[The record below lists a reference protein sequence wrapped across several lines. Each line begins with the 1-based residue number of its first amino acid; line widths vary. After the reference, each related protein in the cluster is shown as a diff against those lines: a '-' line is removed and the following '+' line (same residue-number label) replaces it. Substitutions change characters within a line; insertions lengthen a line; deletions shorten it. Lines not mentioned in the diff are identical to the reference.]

1 MKQFDFQK
9 YCSPAQLYLVL
20 AAIGLISGFLRN
32 FRIMTLIVNAVFV
45 VLFAWV
51 LNFFCRKGFTTVSWV
66 LVLLPYVLLALSYFL
81 SLEALD
87 KKEKEG
93 LVEAMTDKDAEP
105 AADATEEEIEE
116 FCATASADN
125 VFCQMRMTEGGTPPT
140 TSVTS

>member
-81 SLEALD
+81 SLEVID
-87 KKEKEG
+87 RKEKEG
-93 LVEAMTDKDAEP
+93 LVEALTDKNDVP
-105 AADATEEEIEE
+105 PDGATEEEIDE
-116 FCATASADN
+116 FCEMRSADN
-125 VFCQMRMTEGGTPPT
+125 VFCNERMAA
-140 TSVTS
+140 SSN

>member
-81 SLEALD
+81 SLEVID
-87 KKEKEG
+87 RKEKEG
-93 LVEAMTDKDAEP
+93 LVEAMSDKDDEP
-105 AADATEEEIEE
+105 KPDATEEEIEE
-116 FCATASADN
+116 FCADKSSEN
-125 VFCQMRMTEGGTPPT
+125 VFCQMRMSPQMPDT
-140 TSVTS
+140 TNIPA

>member
-1 MKQFDFQK
+1 
-9 YCSPAQLYLVL
+9 
-20 AAIGLISGFLRN
+20 
-32 FRIMTLIVNAVFV
+32 MTLIVNAVFV

-93 LVEAMTDKDAEP
+93 LVEAMTDKEDEP
-105 AADATEEEIEE
+105 PADATEEEIEE

>member
-1 MKQFDFQK
+1 
-9 YCSPAQLYLVL
+9 
-20 AAIGLISGFLRN
+20 
-32 FRIMTLIVNAVFV
+32 MTLIVNAVFV

-105 AADATEEEIEE
+105 PADATEEEIED
-116 FCATASADN
+116 FCANASADN
-125 VFCQMRMTEGGTPPT
+125 VFCQMRMLKGGTPPT

>member
-81 SLEALD
+81 SLEVID
-87 KKEKEG
+87 RKEKEG
-93 LVEAMTDKDAEP
+93 LVEPMSDKDDEP
-105 AADATEEEIEE
+105 PADATEEEIEE
-116 FCATASADN
+116 FCAMASSEN
-125 VFCQMRMTEGGTPPT
+125 VFCTGRMADSGISETNIPA
-140 TSVTS
+140 